1 MISGVPILKHF
12 RVVQDQAIFFDG
24 TSLQLKWT
32 EKLSIFLYSMK
43 DQRSNDV
50 FMLLEL
56 FDYNFCFFFIFF
68 LLISCKTYVVIL
80 IRIILAS
87 WY

>member
-1 MISGVPILKHF
+1 MILGVPILKHF

-24 TSLQLKWT
+24 TSLQLKLT

-56 FDYNFCFFFIFF
+56 FDYNFCFFFI
-68 LLISCKTYVVIL
+68 
-80 IRIILAS
+80 
-87 WY
+87 